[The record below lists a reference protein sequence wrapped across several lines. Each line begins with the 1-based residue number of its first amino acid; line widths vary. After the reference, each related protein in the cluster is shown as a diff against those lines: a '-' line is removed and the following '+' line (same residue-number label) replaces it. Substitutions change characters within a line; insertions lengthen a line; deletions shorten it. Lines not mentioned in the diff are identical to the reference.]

1 MVFPPYFPSKLVRK
15 SMLIISQ
22 HMSKRSGAA
31 PGPASSS
38 SAEEGGE
45 GDGGFL
51 VIAEA
56 PPKLLEAR

>member
-1 MVFPPYFPSKLVRK
+1 
-15 SMLIISQ
+15 
-22 HMSKRSGAA
+22 MSKRSGAA
-31 PGPASSS
+31 PGPAASAS